1 MRINGP
7 NPSRRQH
14 RHKNDSK
21 SRSLA
26 EYDLGYYRSKLL
38 ASRFRFHSLFL
49 CAVPFRMGDGEMSE
63 CRNVGGDDDD
73 DDDGDDVDDS
83 SLDYHTERT
92 R

>member
-1 MRINGP
+1 
-7 NPSRRQH
+7 
-14 RHKNDSK
+14 
-21 SRSLA
+21 
-26 EYDLGYYRSKLL
+26 
-38 ASRFRFHSLFL
+38 
-49 CAVPFRMGDGEMSE
+49 MGDGEMSE